1 MRNITNQRIDY
12 RPNIRYTSDYQTKG
26 KTVNE
31 QNVNVGNKKGQLP
44 LDTQSIPSI
53 ENNIE
58 YLDSILKVLPL
69 DLQRAIREV
78 YDPIKEVFYEA
89 LQDKIVDPNPHPP
102 GIIVDPI
109 PVPIPD
115 PTDPDNPDPTGPDD
129 PGSTDPTD
137 PDDKNPINPDPT
149 GPDDTDPK
157 NKIYPI
163 ILRPVSGAG
172 NIDTPGND
180 NKIHPIILHPIKGNK
195 PGDNPN
201 DKNIHPIVLRPIGK
215 KGDDGDDDPKPIDT
229 HIYPIVLRPIKDSD
243 PGDDPGND
251 DPGNDD
257 PGDDDITA
265 PYPIILYP
273 IPSKDPND
281 PDPGDPEDPYPD
293 DPEDPEDPEEG
304 DPGLWDPSDIG
315 VEYLYPD
322 LNDEIDREFVYLL
335 TKLLKHY
342 TEKLKG
348 ILNNYYFNMVRCNLG
363 QSEENIKF
371 ISNKMELSSNDILN
385 HSKHLLDS
393 SVKNENMAALKT
405 EFFKNVFTIKDSAI
419 HIRSFFVSH
428 ELRKRYTDIKYSKGN
443 SMANSSSDAV
453 LTKMN
458 LQYELRYRNSFENL
472 FRYLESSLK
481 VTDDIL
487 RLYIQDGLNKS
498 TIVKKG
504 GIK

>member
-1 MRNITNQRIDY
+1 MRKITNQRIDY

-26 KTVNE
+26 KGVNE
-31 QNVNVGNKKGQLP
+31 QNVNVGNKKGQQP

-53 ENNIE
+53 ESNIE
-58 YLDSILKVLPL
+58 YLDTILKVLPL

-78 YDPIKEVFYEA
+78 YDPIKEVFYET

-102 GIIVDPI
+102 GIIIDPI

-115 PTDPDNPDPTGPDD
+115 PEDPSGTIPIDPVEPDPFD
-129 PGSTDPTD
+129 PVLP
-137 PDDKNPINPDPT
+137 PKPDPE
-149 GPDDTDPK
+149 DPK
-157 NKIYPI
+157 NKIHPI
-163 ILRPVSGAG
+163 ILRPVPGAG
-172 NIDTPGND
+172 DIETPGND

-215 KGDDGDDDPKPIDT
+215 NGDGGDDPEPIDT
-229 HIYPIVLRPIKDSD
+229 HIYPIVLHPIKD
-243 PGDDPGND
+243 GDDPIGG
-251 DPGNDD
+251 DPG
-257 PGDDDITA
+257 DDITA
-265 PYPIILYP
+265 PYPIILHP
-273 IPSKDPND
+273 IPSGDPGDGDPKPD
-281 PDPGDPEDPYPD
+281 PDPNPDPDP
-293 DPEDPEDPEEG
+293 DPEDPEEG
-304 DPGLWDPSDIG
+304 DPGLWDPPERGIK
-315 VEYLYPD
+315 YLYPD
-322 LNDEIDREFVYLL
+322 LSDEVDREFIYLL

-342 TEKLKG
+342 TEKLKS

-458 LQYELRYRNSFENL
+458 SQYELRYRNSFENL

>member
-1 MRNITNQRIDY
+1 MRKITNQRIDY

-26 KTVNE
+26 KNVSE
-31 QNVNVGNKKGQLP
+31 QNVNLGNKKGQQP

-53 ENNIE
+53 ESNIE
-58 YLDSILKVLPL
+58 YLDTILKVVPL

-78 YDPIKEVFYEA
+78 YDPIKEVFYET

-102 GIIVDPI
+102 GIIIDPI

-115 PTDPDNPDPTGPDD
+115 PEDPTPVDPEDPDPEDPDP
-129 PGSTDPTD
+129 
-137 PDDKNPINPDPT
+137 
-149 GPDDTDPK
+149 TDPK

-163 ILRPVSGAG
+163 ILRPIPGAG
-172 NIDTPGND
+172 DIETPGND
-180 NKIHPIILHPIKGNK
+180 KKIHPIILHPIEGKK

-201 DKNIHPIVLRPIGK
+201 DKDIHPIVLHPIGK
-215 KGDDGDDDPKPIDT
+215 NDDGGDDPGPIDT
-229 HIYPIVLRPIKDSD
+229 HIYPIVLHPIKDNGPND
-243 PGDDPGND
+243 PENPDPE
-251 DPGNDD
+251 DPED
-257 PGDDDITA
+257 PDPEDPENITA
-265 PYPIILYP
+265 PYPIILHP
-273 IPSKDPND
+273 IPSGDPND
-281 PDPGDPEDPYPD
+281 PDPEDPEDPYPD

-304 DPGLWDPSDIG
+304 DPGLWDPPERKIK
-315 VEYLYPD
+315 YLYPD
-322 LNDEIDREFVYLL
+322 LSDEVDREFIYLL

-342 TEKLKG
+342 TEKLKS

-458 LQYELRYRNSFENL
+458 SQYELRYRNSFENL